1 MKTKSGANENVKLY
15 KFSFDSKDKLL
26 EALKKLDEKYRYL
39 TYLVDLKDFV
49 ITFTERTPKTLDQ
62 EIINILS
69 DNVGKKIE

>member
-15 KFSFDSKDKLL
+15 QFSFDSKDKLL